1 MDVMEARRR
10 ILIAADPDLP
20 PGYKRVEYLQSS
32 GTQYMSSGVIPADDL
47 DITIDLSVTGPAL
60 TANRNYVIGM
70 SGGSFR
76 IAFSFS
82 TASYYGW
89 GNGGQSNE
97 PLSIDTERHIIT
109 MDRTA
114 FKVDGVT
121 VFVPYSHEFLTTTF
135 NPYLFARNA
144 TGSAADITNGVRV
157 YRVTIKKSGTVVR
170 NFIPCVRGSDS
181 KPGLYDTVSKT
192 LFTNLGTGE
201 FITP

>member
-82 TASYYGW
+82 NASYYGW
-89 GNGGQSNE
+89 GNGRAMNPCRLTQNGISSQW
-97 PLSIDTERHIIT
+97 IGRHLRL
-109 MDRTA
+109 M
-114 FKVDGVT
+114 V
-121 VFVPYSHEFLTTTF
+121 
-135 NPYLFARNA
+135 
-144 TGSAADITNGVRV
+144 
-157 YRVTIKKSGTVVR
+157 
-170 NFIPCVRGSDS
+170 
-181 KPGLYDTVSKT
+181 
-192 LFTNLGTGE
+192 
-201 FITP
+201 